1 MSRLIFNFALIAA
14 VAFIG
19 QTVVAS
25 EPSLLPTDT
34 ASPVVEM
41 WYLNGQ
47 TPSHAEVIILAD
59 GRMQI
64 MSPEGPQRSKLT
76 TGEVEELLKNL
87 WNVDGLSTVQP
98 NLIQHEIHQ
107 ASSKT
112 GLSSHIKD
120 AGETVLRIRTA
131 KGVRE
136 LRCPAVGVLAV
147 RYPEIQ
153 CVQAMAAAQRRL
165 ENIRA
170 VATVG
175 GSDEADHIASLA
187 ARAVQDEYGVD
198 IPVSSAD
205 LSMVRAL
212 PDGSRFCQFVIAL
225 DGHDSN
231 SLQMISL
238 VEMPGHHPRV
248 SMIGGSTVR

>member
-1 MSRLIFNFALIAA
+1 MSRLIFNFALISA

-19 QTVVAS
+19 RTVVAG
-25 EPSLLPTDT
+25 EPSLLSSETT
-34 ASPVVEM
+34 SPVVEM
-41 WYLNGQ
+41 WYINGQ

-64 MSPEGPQRSKLT
+64 MSPEGPQRSKLPVA
-76 TGEVEELLKNL
+76 EVEELLKNL
-87 WNVDGLSTVQP
+87 WDADGLSAVYSS
-98 NLIQHEIHQ
+98 LIQQEIQ
-107 ASSKT
+107 RASIKT
-112 GLSSHIKD
+112 GLNSHIEG

-147 RYPEIQ
+147 RYPEVE

-175 GSDEADHIASLA
+175 GSDEAEHIANLA
-187 ARAVQDEYGVD
+187 ARAVQNEYGVD
-198 IPVSSAD
+198 IPVSSKD

-225 DGHDSN
+225 NGDDSN

-248 SMIGGSTVR
+248 SMIGGPIVR

>member
-1 MSRLIFNFALIAA
+1 MSRLIFKFSLIAA
-14 VAFIG
+14 AIFFG
-19 QTVVAS
+19 RTATAS
-25 EPSLLPTDT
+25 EPTLLPGDT

-47 TPSHAEVIILAD
+47 TPSHAEVIVLAD

-64 MSPEGPQRSKLT
+64 MSPEGPQRSELSIA
-76 TGEVEELLKNL
+76 EVEELLQNL
-87 WNVDGLSTVQP
+87 WNVDGLSTVHT
-98 NLIQHEIHQ
+98 NRIQHEIHQ
-107 ASSKT
+107 ASTKT

-147 RYPEIQ
+147 RYPEVQ

-170 VATVG
+170 VASVG
-175 GSDEADHIASLA
+175 GSDEADDIANLA
-187 ARAVQDEYGVD
+187 ARAVQNKYGVD
-198 IPVSSAD
+198 VPVSSAD

-212 PDGSRFCQFVIAL
+212 PDGSRFCQFVVAME
-225 DGHDSN
+225 GQDSN

-238 VEMPGHHPRV
+238 VEMSGHHPRV
-248 SMIGGSTVR
+248 SMIGGATVR